1 MYAELEDLNC
11 DMAELNQILNTAVRQ
26 KVREVIS
33 TEINII
39 SSKIGSLKQLV
50 E

>member
-1 MYAELEDLNC
+1 VYAELEDLNY
-11 DMAELNQILNTAVRQ
+11 DIAELNHILNTAVRQ